1 MRGRLLCGAAV
12 MALLGGDAWAQ
23 DTESEEVL
31 ITASRPTS
39 VGKLDAPL
47 RDQPQNVTVVVRDTL
62 DTLGAPR
69 LEDLG
74 YLTVGVQPTAP
85 DRGVYNNSFFVRGF
99 NGAPVI
105 TDGYYANSGPFGSYS
120 LQDLSTV
127 ESIEILRGP
136 AALLYGQG
144 NPGGIVNLTTKQP
157 LQQFGLGVEANWSDI
172 GQRRLSADVTGP
184 IGDTGIGFRM
194 QGVVEDSDT
203 FRDFVSNERL
213 LLAPAL
219 AAQIGDRID
228 LRFNY
233 TYDNFRY
240 TPDRGP
246 SRIPELIENLPIER
260 NLAEPWLPKTRTIV
274 QQVRAQ
280 ADVQITEEWTARA
293 GYFAYWNRFDGRSEE
308 VYLGG
313 LIPDTTLVD
322 RYYDVFPEDW
332 NKGSNDMFSFQLFGH
347 ADTFGLRHTISAAYD
362 RISSESNYYIE
373 EGFLDPIDYTN
384 PVYSTGP
391 APDEFPF
398 LYEGAGTSV
407 TDAFYIQDLI
417 DIGTQWKVLL
427 GVRHDEITQEGFF
440 DAGYTLSSGEA
451 SFSRTTPRFGVVF
464 EPNGLTAIYGS
475 YSTAFVPL
483 LGTDFNGNTYKP
495 EESRSF
501 ELGVRRQIGESMLLT
516 AAIYDIKKEN
526 ILVTD
531 PVNILF
537 NINAGT
543 AQSQG
548 VELELQGRIT
558 ANWRVSAGVAYT
570 DARITESADPL
581 FPEGDRLPG
590 ASEWMLLLNSRYDF
604 GSGTLQ
610 GLRIGGNIAYGSDRP
625 FSIPNDGLSLDAY
638 TRVDLFASY
647 PIRNFEL
654 QLNVNNLLDER
665 IQLANGYGLVQFDAP
680 RTILLTLRY
689 RMGSLMQ

>member
-1 MRGRLLCGAAV
+1 MRGRLLCGVAV
-12 MALLGGDAWAQ
+12 AALLSGDAWAQ
-23 DTESEEVL
+23 DDTEEVL

-74 YLTVGVQPTAP
+74 YLTVGVQAVAP
-85 DRGVYNNSFFVRGF
+85 ALGVFNNGFFIRGF

-105 TDGYYANSGPFGSYS
+105 TDGYYANSGFDGSYS
-120 LQDLSTV
+120 MQDLSTV

-172 GQRRLSADVTGP
+172 GKRRLSADVTGP
-184 IGDTGIGFRM
+184 IGDTGIGVRM

-213 LLAPAL
+213 LLAPAI
-219 AAQIGDRID
+219 AAQIGDRVD

-246 SRIPELIENLPIER
+246 GSIPELIENLPIER
-260 NLAEPWLPKTRTIV
+260 NLAEPWLPKTRTIT
-274 QQVRAQ
+274 QEVRAQ
-280 ADVQITEEWTARA
+280 ADFRITEEWTARA
-293 GYFAYWNRFDGRSEE
+293 GYFAHWYHFDGSSAE
-308 VYLGG
+308 VYFGA
-313 LIPDTTLVD
+313 LIPGTTLVE
-322 RYYDVFPEDW
+322 RYYDLFRDSDQ
-332 NKGSNDMFSFQLFGH
+332 NKKWNDMLSFQLFGH
-347 ADTFGLRHTISAAYD
+347 ANTFGLRHTLSAAYD
-362 RISSESNYYIE
+362 RVYSESNYFIE
-373 EGFLDPIDYTN
+373 EGVMDPIDYTN

-391 APDEFPF
+391 APEVFPAF
-398 LYEGAGTSV
+398 EGANTSV
-407 TDAFYIQDLI
+407 TDAFYLQDLI
-417 DIGTQWKVLL
+417 EIGAQWKVLL
-427 GVRHDEITQEGFF
+427 GVRHDEITQEGFL
-440 DAGYTLSSGEA
+440 DAGYSLSTGEGT
-451 SFSRTTPRFGVVF
+451 FSRTTPRVGIVF
-464 EPNGLTAIYGS
+464 EPNELTTIYGS

-483 LGTDFNGNTYKP
+483 LGTTFDGDTFKP

-501 ELGVRRQIGESMLLT
+501 EIGIRRQIGESLLLT
-516 AAIYDIKKEN
+516 GAIYDIKKEN
-526 ILVTD
+526 ILVAD
-531 PVNILF
+531 PVHEFF

-543 AQSQG
+543 AKSQG

-590 ASEWMLLLNSRYDF
+590 ASEWTLLLNSRYDF
-604 GSGTLQ
+604 DGGMLQ
-610 GLRIGGNIAYGSDRP
+610 GLRIGGNIAYGGERP
-625 FSIPNDGLSLDAY
+625 FSIPNDGLELDAY
-638 TRVDLFASY
+638 TRVDVFASY
-647 PIRNFEL
+647 PIRNAEI
-654 QLNVNNLLDER
+654 QLNVNNLFDER

-680 RTILLTLRY
+680 RTVLLTLRY
-689 RMGSLMQ
+689 RMGSLMR